1 MDFDINSIIQL
12 WDYLQKEG
20 LSFLLTNR
28 INQDCLENAFSSIR
42 RAGGFR
48 DNPDC
53 KEFESAI
60 RSVMSHNLL
69 KSSKLTNCEEDDDD
83 ILTSVFYDSEKITH
97 PVIPVA
103 NTENYLQ
110 NENTSN
116 SSEFGEDFNNLEVF
130 HNHSLI
136 EKNVITYLSGY
147 LAHKILKKFN
157 SCNICKQLPYKCKF
171 GRIYNVARV

>member
-1 MDFDINSIIQL
+1 MHFHPSEELVDSEIILIVKNLNQL
-12 WDYLQKEG
+12 FVQL
-20 LSFLLTNR
+20 
-28 INQDCLENAFSSIR
+28 C
-42 RAGGFR
+42 
-48 DNPDC
+48 
-53 KEFESAI
+53 
-60 RSVMSHNLL
+60 HNLL

-97 PVIPVA
+97 PVILVA

-171 GRIYNVARV
+171 GRIYNVA